1 MCRNKI
7 FLLTLVIGIPL
18 AILGY
23 FGLNYSGFCFAQMR
37 YLSDEEKI
45 SSVFDYQNARRDL
58 LNVVG
63 VEKRIYN
70 YIKYE
75 SFDEYIKENPD
86 CCKINSEKTHDVPVP
101 WFLDRIF
108 GFNSG
113 DFIFTD
119 FKVRYVDEK
128 GKQRTKEYRFENSV
142 QNCGKVRW

>member
-7 FLLTLVIGIPL
+7 LFLTLFLGIPL
-18 AILGY
+18 AIFGY

-37 YLSDEEKI
+37 YLSDEEKLR
-45 SSVFDYQNARRDL
+45 SVFEYQNARKYLHANGLR
-58 LNVVG
+58 
-63 VEKRIYN
+63 EH
-70 YIKYE
+70 IKYG
-75 SFDEYIKENPD
+75 SFDEYIKENLD

-101 WFLDRIF
+101 WFSDRIF

-128 GKQRTKEYRFENSV
+128 GKQRTKEVRFENAV

>member
-1 MCRNKI
+1 MCCNKI
-7 FLLTLVIGIPL
+7 CLLSLFLGIPL
-18 AILGY
+18 AIGY

-45 SSVFDYQNARRDL
+45 RSVFDYQNARSEL
-58 LNVVG
+58 PINFKYY
-63 VEKRIYN
+63 EH
-70 YIKYE
+70 IKYE

-86 CCKINSEKTHDVPVP
+86 CCKINSKRGHDVPVP

-113 DFIFTD
+113 DFIFID
-119 FKVRYVDEK
+119 FKMRYVDEK
-128 GKQRTKEYRFENSV
+128 GKQRIKTLNFENAV

>member
-1 MCRNKI
+1 MNH
-7 FLLTLVIGIPL
+7 
-18 AILGY
+18 
-23 FGLNYSGFCFAQMR
+23 SGFCFAQMC
-37 YLSDEEKI
+37 YLSDQEKI
-45 SSVFDYQNARRDL
+45 RSVFDFQNARRDL

-63 VEKRIYN
+63 VEESNYK

-86 CCKINSEKTHDVPVP
+86 CCKINSERTHDVPSP
-101 WFLDRIF
+101 SFSDRIF

-119 FKVRYVDEK
+119 FKVRYIDEK
-128 GKQRTKEYRFENSV
+128 GKQRMREYRFENSV